1 MIQLLANPQRFMDF
15 SRWAAPIL
23 GAAAAILLA
32 AAFWLGFS
40 VPEDY
45 QQGDTVRLL
54 FLHPQLA
61 TVGMFAYACLAGS
74 AFFGLVFRHSL
85 ADAAARA
92 AAPLGAGFTF
102 LFLLTGSLWGRPMWG
117 AWWVWDGRLTSALV
131 LFLVYLAYMALLAAI
146 DDEAKAARASNILAL
161 VGVINLPIIKFSVD
175 WWNTLHQTASVSL
188 SGESGLAQ
196 EYLAPFFLSMIGF
209 LMLFGSLWMVRT
221 RAEVWRRKAGAL
233 AVQLAGKA

>member
-23 GAAAAILLA
+23 GAGAAILLA

-102 LFLLTGSLWGRPMWG
+102 LFLLTGSLWGKPMWG

-175 WWNTLHQTASVSL
+175 WWNTLHQTASISMT
-188 SGESGLAQ
+188 GGSGLAP

-209 LMLFGSLWMVRT
+209 LLLFSALWMVRT

-233 AVQLAGKA
+233 AVQAAGRA